1 MNRVEGIEMAMMT
14 KKKQITENFWKCDF
28 CKEEKDTLYF
38 HGIKQICESCRK
50 EKRNQR
56 RSHVLFEM

>member
-1 MNRVEGIEMAMMT
+1 LNRVEGIEMTMMT
-14 KKKQITENFWKCDF
+14 KKNQITNKDWKCDF

-50 EKRNQR
+50 EERNQR
-56 RSHVLFEM
+56 SPHVLFKM